1 MILFGY
7 QAQSQNLSQ
16 VLRGTVIDQE
26 SQMPLPGANV
36 VILGTDPI
44 LGTSTDFDGKFKF
57 EAVPL
62 GRLQIEVSFIG
73 YQSRVLNN
81 IEVNSAREM
90 VLKIEL
96 QESLSTLE
104 EVTVKAKT
112 KSGRAQNDMIQVSGR
127 SISMEELNRF
137 TASFNDPAL
146 VTANYAGVSNSG
158 SGGNEIIIRGNAP
171 KYMQWQLDG
180 LPISNPNHFADQG
193 AVGGSTS
200 ALNSNLLAT
209 SDFSTGAF
217 APEYGNALSG
227 VYDLQIREGNNEK
240 LEAIFGIGL
249 IGTDLTLEGPLAKGY
264 DGSFLVNY
272 RYSTAT
278 LLNDLGAI
286 DVNGDMFFQDA
297 AFKVVLPT
305 KKAGRF
311 SIFGLG
317 GYSGFALK
325 NATPA
330 DWETPGDDVM
340 SGNVYEDY
348 DKQSFLFNSGINHS
362 IKIDDKSFLKS
373 SIGFSLDGLEDDIW
387 QKADSNGVGIPSF
400 DSDMQNR
407 TYTAATSYQRKQNNR
422 LSYRIGSRYTLFD
435 LDYQQAMMMPGDS
448 SLQNTI
454 GIQEQVG
461 ALRNYLSMKYRLSDE
476 ISLVAGV
483 HHHHILYNNKYSVE
497 PRFSASYQHH
507 PKGTLRFGY
516 GMHSSMERLNHYF
529 AKVKQA
535 DGSYAQSNTDLDL
548 LKAHHFVLGYD
559 WAFSSNL
566 KLSTEVY
573 YQHLY
578 QLPVANDANSYYST
592 INEDFNI
599 QYVDLV
605 NKGTG
610 RNYGLEMTL
619 QRFLANNYYFLIN
632 ASVFDSKYTT
642 LDGRERNT
650 RFNGNYIVNFLAGKE
665 WTGLGSKNNQT
676 LGINFKAF
684 IGGGKKVIPL
694 LRDENGNLAVNP
706 AQGQYWDYDKA
717 YETDLED
724 IYTLTISASYKWQ
737 LKRTSHELFLNLEN
751 LSNNKGKLSEYY
763 DANQAGK
770 VGYTTQFGLL
780 PNLMYRIYF

>member
-1 MILFGY
+1 
-7 QAQSQNLSQ
+7 
-16 VLRGTVIDQE
+16 
-26 SQMPLPGANV
+26 
-36 VILGTDPI
+36 
-44 LGTSTDFDGKFKF
+44 
-57 EAVPL
+57 
-62 GRLQIEVSFIG
+62 
-73 YQSRVLNN
+73 
-81 IEVNSAREM
+81 
-90 VLKIEL
+90 
-96 QESLSTLE
+96 
-104 EVTVKAKT
+104 
-112 KSGRAQNDMIQVSGR
+112 
-127 SISMEELNRF
+127 
-137 TASFNDPAL
+137 
-146 VTANYAGVSNSG
+146 
-158 SGGNEIIIRGNAP
+158 
-171 KYMQWQLDG
+171 
-180 LPISNPNHFADQG
+180 
-193 AVGGSTS
+193 
-200 ALNSNLLAT
+200 
-209 SDFSTGAF
+209 
-217 APEYGNALSG
+217 
-227 VYDLQIREGNNEK
+227 
-240 LEAIFGIGL
+240 
-249 IGTDLTLEGPLAKGY
+249 
-264 DGSFLVNY
+264 
-272 RYSTAT
+272 
-278 LLNDLGAI
+278 
-286 DVNGDMFFQDA
+286 
-297 AFKVVLPT
+297 
-305 KKAGRF
+305 
-311 SIFGLG
+311 
-317 GYSGFALK
+317 
-325 NATPA
+325 
-330 DWETPGDDVM
+330 
-340 SGNVYEDY
+340 
-348 DKQSFLFNSGINHS
+348 
-362 IKIDDKSFLKS
+362 
-373 SIGFSLDGLEDDIW
+373 
-387 QKADSNGVGIPSF
+387 
-400 DSDMQNR
+400 MQNR